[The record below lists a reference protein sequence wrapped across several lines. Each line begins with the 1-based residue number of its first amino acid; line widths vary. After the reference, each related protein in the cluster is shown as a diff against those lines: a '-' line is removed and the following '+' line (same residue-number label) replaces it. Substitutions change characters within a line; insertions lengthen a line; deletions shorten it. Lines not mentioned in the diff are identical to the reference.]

1 MLGKVIEAH
10 PPEITVMKPR
20 TVHVPPSLVRGR
32 VRRLV
37 ESADGTLFV
46 QVWSGATWEAEP
58 HAVTSA
64 EEVRA
69 AVDAPP
75 HILRALEVPERDW
88 TSTGRLGT
96 ASLFG
101 LWPLLEPLLSPVVNG
116 LLLVS

>member
-1 MLGKVIEAH
+1 ML
-10 PPEITVMKPR
+10 KPHA
-20 TVHVPPSLVRGR
+20 VHVPPSLVRGR

-58 HAVTSA
+58 HAITSA

-69 AVDAPP
+69 GLDAPP

-88 TSTGRLGT
+88 TPTDRMGN
-96 ASLFG
+96 ASLLG
-101 LWPLLEPLLSPVVNG
+101 LWPLLEPLLSPALNG
-116 LLLVS
+116 LLLVN

>member
-1 MLGKVIEAH
+1 ML
-10 PPEITVMKPR
+10 KPR

-46 QVWSGATWEAEP
+46 QVWSGTSWEAEP
-58 HAVTSA
+58 HAITSA
-64 EEVRA
+64 DEVRT

-88 TSTGRLGT
+88 TATGRLGNV
-96 ASLFG
+96 SLFG
-101 LWPLLEPLLSPVVNG
+101 CCPLLEPLLSPVING